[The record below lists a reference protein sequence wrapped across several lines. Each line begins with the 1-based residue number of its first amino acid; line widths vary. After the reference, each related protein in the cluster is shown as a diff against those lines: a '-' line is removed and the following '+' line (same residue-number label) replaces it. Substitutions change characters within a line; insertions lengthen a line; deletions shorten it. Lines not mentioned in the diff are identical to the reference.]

1 MPIDPEIAAAVLTT
15 QPTQESPLV
24 MKALDKAMQVI
35 PDAQRVAVIMAGIE
49 GMSYEEIAEQLNVP
63 VGTVKSRVSRGR
75 EALRKALHGRENSWH
90 QRTKGDRR
98 KRVVH
103 TRRMRLWLG
112 NENRQAA
119 VSPSL

>member
-1 MPIDPEIAAAVLTT
+1 
-15 QPTQESPLV
+15 
-24 MKALDKAMQVI
+24 
-35 PDAQRVAVIMAGIE
+35 MAGIE
-49 GMSYEEIAEQLNVP
+49 GMSYEEIAEQLDVP

-90 QRTKGDRR
+90 QRAKGDRR

-103 TRRMRLWLG
+103 TRRVRSWLG

-119 VSPSL
+119 SPSL